1 MPNDISQLLQQIA
14 DNTARDDSLW
24 IAAVTGGAAI
34 LGAGVTAIFS
44 YFMAKKTAETQQH
57 IETKRLYATIVT
69 TERLRWLQDIRQ
81 RLSHLYTQLDMQY
94 NQLKRPVQQGQ
105 QVNAQAEFDKFSM
118 EIMEQINN
126 ITLMLNPLNPNDPYQ
141 GKLAQSVQDK
151 QAFLLQ
157 CFAQR
162 STGSVHFNDSKYT
175 EIKQTAFD
183 ALIGIG
189 VETWKQIKELE

>member
-1 MPNDISQLLQQIA
+1 MCDISQLLQQIA
-14 DNTARDDSLW
+14 NNTSRDDSLW

-34 LGAGVTAIFS
+34 LGAVVTAIFS
-44 YFMAKKTAETQQH
+44 YFVAKRTAETQQN
-57 IETKRLYATIVT
+57 IETKRLYATIIT

-105 QVNAQAEFDKFSM
+105 QANAQAEFDKFSM
-118 EIMEQINN
+118 EIMEQTNN
-126 ITLMLNPLNPNDPYQ
+126 ITLMLNPSDPDQ
-141 GKLAQSVQDK
+141 EKLAQSLQDK

-157 CFAQR
+157 CFTQR
-162 STGSVHFNDSKYT
+162 STVTVQFNDQQYAAT
-175 EIKQTAFD
+175 KQAAFD

>member
-1 MPNDISQLLQQIA
+1 MCDITQLLQQIA

-24 IAAVTGGAAI
+24 IAIVSGGAAI

-44 YFMAKKTAETQQH
+44 YFVAKESAETQQQ
-57 IETKRLYATIVT
+57 IESKRLYATIVT

-94 NQLKRPVQQGQ
+94 SHLKRPIQQGHQ
-105 QVNAQAEFDKFSM
+105 ANAQAAFDEFSM
-118 EIMEQINN
+118 EIMEQTNN
-126 ITLMLNPLNPNDPYQ
+126 ITLMLTPSDPYQ
-141 GKLAQSVQDK
+141 GKLAQVLQDK

-162 STGSVHFNDSKYT
+162 STGTVQFDDQKYT
-175 EIKQTAFD
+175 SLKQSAFD
-183 ALIGIG
+183 ALISISF
-189 VETWKQIKELE
+189 ETWKQIKGLE

>member
-1 MPNDISQLLQQIA
+1 MCDVMQLLQQIA

-24 IAAVTGGAAI
+24 IAVASGGAAI

-44 YFMAKKTAETQQH
+44 YFVAKKTAETQQQ
-57 IETKRLYATIVT
+57 IESKRLYTTIVT

-81 RLSHLYTQLDMQY
+81 RLSQLYTQLDMQY
-94 NQLKRPVQQGQ
+94 DYLKRPIQQGQ
-105 QVNAQAEFDKFSM
+105 QANAQAEFDKFSM
-118 EIMEQINN
+118 GIMEQTNI
-126 ITLMLNPLNPNDPYQ
+126 ITLMLNPGDPDQ
-141 GKLAQSVQDK
+141 GKLALSLKDK

-162 STGSVHFNDSKYT
+162 VAGTVHFNDQQYDT
-175 EIKQTAFD
+175 LKQSAFD

-189 VETWKQIKELE
+189 SETWKQIKGLK

>member
-1 MPNDISQLLQQIA
+1 MCDIPQLLQQIA

-44 YFMAKKTAETQQH
+44 YFVARKTAETQQH

-81 RLSHLYTQLDMQY
+81 RLSHLYTQIDMQY
-94 NQLKRPVQQGQ
+94 NYLKRPIQQGQ
-105 QVNAQAEFDKFSM
+105 QANAQAEFDKFSM
-118 EIMEQINN
+118 EIMEQTNN
-126 ITLMLNPLNPNDPYQ
+126 ITLMLNPSDLDQ
-141 GKLAQSVQDK
+141 KKLAQSLQDK

-162 STGSVHFNDSKYT
+162 SIGTVQFNDQQYAT
-175 EIKQTAFD
+175 LKQSAFD

-189 VETWKQIKELE
+189 SETWKQIKGLE